1 MMKLEQNIFDSIGIF
16 ATKVKSIVMYVCEVR
31 AIINEKNHIK
41 IFSVDRLFI

>member
-1 MMKLEQNIFDSIGIF
+1 MELEQNIFDSIGIF

-31 AIINEKNHIK
+31 TIINEKNHIK